1 MKRLI
6 LLKDL
11 TNLEALPVSA
21 VLLDPSGTIVGVNNA
36 WKEFGRRNGLC
47 LRNSGIGASYL
58 THCGAGRAGSGV
70 AKDLRELLAGRRDL
84 VMHVYPCNSPGEER
98 WFMMLAFPLSL
109 SGPSGIAIL
118 HAEISSFVPLPVV
131 EKQGKRRAGQ
141 KGGADPSSIF
151 AELAGTVEASVSL
164 TLASQLQSMLKPP
177 AAKRSKPKAQASED
191 KNAID
196 TFPRA
201 RLSKRQLEVL
211 RLLGEGKTNAQI
223 AKALF
228 RSPHTIKLHVSA
240 ILRELNLKS
249 RTQAALLA
257 SKLPKGS

>member
-1 MKRLI
+1 M
-6 LLKDL
+6 LKEL

-21 VLLDPSGTIVGVNNA
+21 VILDPSGTIVGVNNA

-47 LRNSGIGASYL
+47 LPNSGIGANYL
-58 THCGAGRAGSGV
+58 VHCGDGRSGSGV
-70 AKDLRELLAGRRDL
+70 AKDLRELLSGRRDL
-84 VMHVYPCNSPGEER
+84 VMHVYPCNSPGEKR
-98 WFMMLAFPLSL
+98 WFMLLAFPLSL
-109 SGPSGIAIL
+109 AGPSGIAIL

-131 EKQGKRRAGQ
+131 EKQGRQRAEQ
-141 KGGADPSSIF
+141 KDGVDSRSIF
-151 AELAGTVEASVSL
+151 AELAGTVEAAVSQS
-164 TLASQLQSMLKPP
+164 LASQLQSMLGPP
-177 AAKRSKPKAQASED
+177 AAQRSKTRAQNTRT
-191 KNAID
+191 KNSSD

-211 RLLGEGKTNAQI
+211 RLLGEGKSNAEI

-257 SKLPKGS
+257 SKLPKST